1 MRFSP
6 SPKDNTDPAD
16 GLGLGSGIKR
26 APYIRPLT
34 SKGRGIG
41 LDSVPPE
48 MSEPGAEDIDLLR
61 WLAAE
66 LMFLPPGIGLG
77 R

>member
-1 MRFSP
+1 VRFKP
-6 SPKDNTDPAD
+6 SPKDNTDPGD
-16 GLGLGSGIKR
+16 GLKLGSGSRGR
-26 APYIRPLT
+26 APYIKPLM
-34 SKGRGIG
+34 SKGIG

-48 MSEPGAEDIDLLR
+48 MASPEMLR

-66 LMFLPPGIGLG
+66 LMFLPPGMGLG